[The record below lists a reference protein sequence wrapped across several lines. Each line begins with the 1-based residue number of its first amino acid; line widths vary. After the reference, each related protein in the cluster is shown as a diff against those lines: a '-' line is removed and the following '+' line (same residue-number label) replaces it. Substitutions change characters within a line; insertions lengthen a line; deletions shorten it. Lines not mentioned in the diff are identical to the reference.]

1 MLLLDEKERRQDD
14 GGNGDVEL
22 LHEQCRQQRKAAE
35 PVDIHLLAL
44 PQPRPVDCR
53 KQPARQEQKPQQHAG
68 PLRENGERSDDQ
80 GEKRAVM
87 VHVII
92 LCRVGGIERRAVDG
106 MPEHSL
112 EDEKVVVAAVQ
123 FQHPRQRQHRPQS
136 QQHTTVGE
144 QGVTQNSFDFIVHYR

>member
-1 MLLLDEKERRQDD
+1 
-14 GGNGDVEL
+14 
-22 LHEQCRQQRKAAE
+22 
-35 PVDIHLLAL
+35 
-44 PQPRPVDCR
+44 
-53 KQPARQEQKPQQHAG
+53 
-68 PLRENGERSDDQ
+68 
-80 GEKRAVM
+80 M

-92 LCRVGGIERRAVDG
+92 LCRVGGIERRSVDG
-106 MPEHSL
+106 MPEYAL